1 MEKLIPENQ
10 LEEYLSNLLN
20 DNFKFIDFFRF
31 FLTAKVYI
39 PSASEI
45 KLDGTGFSP
54 LVFNKNEVEMI
65 GIFTSK
71 NRTFLYSEKFPY
83 CLSIQG
89 KEAIKRIQSSSGL
102 VLNPGYDQ
110 GFDISPEGL
119 SKIIGDFSIG

>member
-1 MEKLIPENQ
+1 MEKLTPNNQ
-10 LEEYLSNLLN
+10 LEEYLSNLLSN
-20 DNFKFIDFFRF
+20 NLKLIDFFRF
-31 FLTAKVYI
+31 FLTANVYI

-54 LVFNKNEVEMI
+54 LVFNKNKVEMI
-65 GIFTSK
+65 AIFTSI
-71 NRTFLYSEKFPY
+71 NRTALYSEEFPY

-102 VLNPGYDQ
+102 VLNPGYDK

-119 SKIIGDFSIG
+119 SKIIRDFSIS